1 MPNIVGDYS
10 TTIIDIFKDVVT
22 RYESNME
29 IIKQTEDE
37 INDINHEI
45 ELSSPKDMYHGY
57 LLYKTLRE
65 LRVRRRQAKD
75 ENEILSE
82 MYFYITSQNGVEVKT
97 KMQKLQG
104 HAVDTQRKLNNR
116 SYCPRQR
123 SDLTI
128 TDVSAVCNKP
138 FERLMKEFKE
148 TKVTT
153 KNGKLRK

>member
-1 MPNIVGDYS
+1 MTNIVVEYS
-10 TTIIDIFKDVVT
+10 TNIIDIFNDVVK
-22 RYESNME
+22 RYQTNLE

-57 LLYKTLRE
+57 LLYKTLRD
-65 LRVRRRQAKD
+65 LRVKRRKAKD
-75 ENEILSE
+75 ENDILYE
-82 MYFYITSQNGVEVKT
+82 MYCYITSQNGIEVKT
-97 KMQKLQG
+97 KMQKIQG
-104 HAVDTQRKLNNR
+104 HAVETERKLNNR

-128 TDVSAVCNKP
+128 TDVSPVSNKP
-138 FERLMKEFKE
+138 FEQLMREFKE

>member
-1 MPNIVGDYS
+1 MPNIVGEYS
-10 TTIIDIFKDVVT
+10 TTIIDIFKDVAT
-22 RYESNME
+22 RYENNLE

-57 LLYKTLRE
+57 LLYKTLRD

-97 KMQKLQG
+97 KMQKIQG
-104 HAVDTQRKLNNR
+104 HAVEIQRKLNNR

-128 TDVSAVCNKP
+128 TDVSPVSNKP
-138 FERLMKEFKE
+138 FEQLIKEFKE

-153 KNGKLRK
+153 KKRKTS

>member
-1 MPNIVGDYS
+1 MTNIVVEYS
-10 TTIIDIFKDVVT
+10 TNIINIFNDVEK
-22 RYESNME
+22 RYESNLE

-57 LLYKTLRE
+57 LLYKTLRD
-65 LRVRRRQAKD
+65 LRVKRRQAKN
-75 ENEILSE
+75 ENEILHE
-82 MYFYITSQNGVEVKT
+82 MYCYIISQNGIEVKT

-104 HAVDTQRKLNNR
+104 HAVETERKLNNR

-128 TDVSAVCNKP
+128 TDVSPVSNKP
-138 FERLMKEFKE
+138 FEQLMKEFKE

>member
-1 MPNIVGDYS
+1 MTNIVVEYS
-10 TTIIDIFKDVVT
+10 TNIINIFNDVEK
-22 RYESNME
+22 RYESNLE

-37 INDINHEI
+37 LNDINHEI

-82 MYFYITSQNGVEVKT
+82 MYFYITSQNGIEVKT

-104 HAVDTQRKLNNR
+104 HAVDTERKLNNR

-128 TDVSAVCNKP
+128 TDVSPVSNKP
-138 FERLMKEFKE
+138 FEQLMREFKE

-153 KNGKLRK
+153 KNVKLRK

>member
-1 MPNIVGDYS
+1 MKNTVVDYS
-10 TTIIDIFKDVVT
+10 NTIIDIFKDVAK
-22 RYESNME
+22 RYESNIE

-57 LLYKTLRE
+57 LMYKTLRE

-97 KMQKLQG
+97 KMQKIQG
-104 HAVDTQRKLNNR
+104 HAVEIQRKLNNR

-128 TDVSAVCNKP
+128 TDVSPVCNKP
-138 FERLMKEFKE
+138 FEQLMKEFKE

>member
-1 MPNIVGDYS
+1 MSNIVVDYS
-10 TTIIDIFKDVVT
+10 TNIIDIFKDVVK
-22 RYESNME
+22 RYQTNLE

-37 INDINHEI
+37 LNDINHEI

-65 LRVRRRQAKD
+65 LRIRRRQAKD
-75 ENEILSE
+75 ENDVLYE
-82 MYFYITSQNGVEVKT
+82 MYCYITSQDGIEVKT

-104 HAVDTQRKLNNR
+104 HAVDTERKLNNR

-128 TDVSAVCNKP
+128 TDVSPVCNKP
-138 FERLMKEFKE
+138 FEQLMKEFKE

>member
-1 MPNIVGDYS
+1 MTNIVVEYS
-10 TTIIDIFKDVVT
+10 TNIIDIFKDVAK
-22 RYESNME
+22 RYESNLE

-57 LLYKTLRE
+57 LLYKTLRD

-82 MYFYITSQNGVEVKT
+82 MYFYITSQNGIEVKT

-104 HAVDTQRKLNNR
+104 HAVETERKLNNR

-128 TDVSAVCNKP
+128 TDISPVSNKP
-138 FERLMKEFKE
+138 FEQLMKEFKE

>member
-1 MPNIVGDYS
+1 MTNTVVDYS
-10 TTIIDIFKDVVT
+10 NTIIDIFKDVAK
-22 RYESNME
+22 RYESNIE

-65 LRVRRRQAKD
+65 LRVTRRKAKD
-75 ENEILSE
+75 ENDILHE
-82 MYFYITSQNGVEVKT
+82 MYCYITSQNGIEVKT

-104 HAVDTQRKLNNR
+104 HAVETERKLNNR

-128 TDVSAVCNKP
+128 TDVSPSSNKP
-138 FERLMKEFKE
+138 FEQLMKEFKE

>member
-1 MPNIVGDYS
+1 MTNIVVEYS
-10 TTIIDIFKDVVT
+10 TNIIDIFKDVAT
-22 RYESNME
+22 RYENNLE

-57 LLYKTLRE
+57 LLYKTLRD

-97 KMQKLQG
+97 KMQKIQG
-104 HAVDTQRKLNNR
+104 HAVETERKLNNR

-128 TDVSAVCNKP
+128 TNASPVCNKP
-138 FERLMKEFKE
+138 FEQLMKEFKE
-148 TKVTT
+148 TKVIT

>member
-1 MPNIVGDYS
+1 MSNIVSDYS
-10 TTIIDIFKDVVT
+10 NTIIDIFKDVAK
-22 RYESNME
+22 RYESNLE

-45 ELSSPKDMYHGY
+45 ELSSSKDMYHGY
-57 LLYKTLRE
+57 LLYKTLRD
-65 LRVRRRQAKD
+65 LRVTRRQAKD
-75 ENEILSE
+75 ENELLSE
-82 MYFYITSQNGVEVKT
+82 MYFYITSQNGLEVKT

-104 HAVDTQRKLNNR
+104 HAVDAERKLNNR

-128 TDVSAVCNKP
+128 TDVSPVSNKP
-138 FERLMKEFKE
+138 FEQLLKEFKE